1 MIRFIKYIQ
10 DVFGSNY
17 LGIEIQPNDI
27 DPFLSQLKEL
37 LGDSYEEFTKN
48 QQSRDKDGFHINL
61 MNVME
66 YNELSEKMGL
76 DKFIN
81 SLDKVLKFEV
91 SDVKLLGIG
100 KAEKH
105 GNQSYYVVV
114 NSDQL
119 QDIRRHYELP
129 EEDFHVTIGFKHKDV
144 YGVRKNEV
152 LKSKSTFLQDL
163 RKKYEKDD
171 ESFEFIKG
179 IKNFDGDFYKLI
191 EPIKINDTNAIFRI
205 GIDYY
210 QVSLVDNS
218 LLITGKWQDEND
230 LPILSD
236 VLIKKKFKN

>member
-1 MIRFIKYIQ
+1 
-10 DVFGSNY
+10 
-17 LGIEIQPNDI
+17 
-27 DPFLSQLKEL
+27 
-37 LGDSYEEFTKN
+37 
-48 QQSRDKDGFHINL
+48 
-61 MNVME
+61 ME
-66 YNELSEKMGL
+66 YNQLNEKMGL

-81 SLDKVLKFEV
+81 SLDRVFKFEV

-100 KAEKH
+100 KSEKH

-114 NSDQL
+114 RSEQL
-119 QDIRRHYELP
+119 QDIRQHYGLP
-129 EEDFHVTIGFKHKDV
+129 EQDFHVTIGFKHKDV

-152 LKSKSTFLQDL
+152 LKSKSNFLQQL
-163 RKKYEKDD
+163 KKNYEKED

-210 QVSLVDNS
+210 QVSLVDDS

-230 LPILSD
+230 SPIISD

>member
-17 LGIEIQPNDI
+17 LGIEIQSSEI
-27 DPFLSQLKEL
+27 APFLSQLKEL
-37 LGDSYEEFTKN
+37 IGDSYEEFTKN
-48 QQSRDKDGFHINL
+48 QQSRDKDGFHIDV

-66 YNELSEKMGL
+66 YNELNEKMGL

-81 SLDKVLKFEV
+81 SLDRVFKFEV

-100 KAEKH
+100 KSEKH

-114 NSDQL
+114 RSEQL
-119 QDIRRHYELP
+119 QDIRQHYGLP
-129 EEDFHVTIGFKHKDV
+129 EQDFHVTIGFKHKDV

-152 LKSKSTFLQDL
+152 LKSKSNFLQQL
-163 RKKYEKDD
+163 KKSYEKED

-210 QVSLVDNS
+210 QVSLVDDS

-230 LPILSD
+230 SPIISD